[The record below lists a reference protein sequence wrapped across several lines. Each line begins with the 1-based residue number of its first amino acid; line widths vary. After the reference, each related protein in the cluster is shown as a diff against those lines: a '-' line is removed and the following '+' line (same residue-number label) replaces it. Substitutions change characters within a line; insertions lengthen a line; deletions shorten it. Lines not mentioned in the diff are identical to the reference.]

1 MTKVNPRTVGVKIFL
16 LAVDP
21 WHSYLNESE
30 RANEDIYDDFKLKKP
45 HLVAMFFYKLI
56 QRFKGYYRTIVLL
69 LSAQLISDYDIARL
83 ISL

>member
-1 MTKVNPRTVGVKIFL
+1 
-16 LAVDP
+16 
-21 WHSYLNESE
+21 
-30 RANEDIYDDFKLKKP
+30 
-45 HLVAMFFYKLI
+45 MFFYKLF